1 MILFYR
7 FVDTM
12 RANIMDWYIDE
23 YIDDTYKMFQD
34 RLDLIAERSS
44 NLLYSDTDSGYSTDE
59 NIEYVNINGDN
70 DIGIFDF
77 KEVIIKY
84 FILTNYILTS
94 YIYYQDIIL

>member
-70 DIGIFDF
+70 DTGIFDF
-77 KEVIIKY
+77 KEVII
-84 FILTNYILTS
+84 S
-94 YIYYQDIIL
+94 Y